1 MINIYLVKESVILLL
16 GIIKYFWVFV
26 FTCYFLVLKD
36 ACNCVR
42 YFCHTFYNK
51 RTIKKKIAHEREKKT
66 KIENKKKTRILFR
79 YAKLNLKLKFNFL
92 NFLFFLILHF
102 FINFQIFYIFFQF
115 LRSRNRFYRCKILLF
130 IFYI

>member
-51 RTIKKKIAHEREKKT
+51 RTIKKKIANEREKKT
-66 KIENKKKTRILFR
+66 KIENKKKARILFR
-79 YAKLNLKLKFNFL
+79 YAKLNLKFS
-92 NFLFFLILHF
+92 FFLILHF